1 MVNSKQPQ
9 SEKTFWI
16 VVADE
21 SRAIVYTKE
30 LKRDPLQELFTL
42 DNEVAREK
50 MADLIS
56 DRGGRSFD
64 SHGQGR
70 HTMAREK
77 SDPKTQASIAFAK
90 DIADRITRAKND
102 GSCRDFALIAAPRF
116 LGSLRDALST
126 AGNAEPVVTIDKQV
140 VDQDTDFIERLVAE
154 HHKF

>member
-1 MVNSKQPQ
+1 VNSKQPQ

-50 MADLIS
+50 M
-56 DRGGRSFD
+56 GSFD